1 LLLFEHLY
9 FLSPYPRVRG
19 GEGKV
24 FKREQKRIEKE
35 SKGTQRGSANERTSP
50 RGRQLPFPYE
60 IKKRSDKK

>member
-1 LLLFEHLY
+1 
-9 FLSPYPRVRG
+9 
-19 GEGKV
+19 V